1 MIVGIRASKDTGNKL
16 LHREIPYRL
25 MEVTGRSRSTVFQ
38 QMKEASCTESG
49 NAVMIDSLFVND

>member
-38 QMKEASCTESG
+38 QMKEAGCTESG
-49 NAVMIDSLFVND
+49 NGRDD

>member
-1 MIVGIRASKDTGNKL
+1 MIVGIRAAKETGIKL

-38 QMKEASCTESG
+38 QMKEANCTEPG
-49 NAVMIDSLFVND
+49 NGYSYRPSYVND